1 MRFES
6 VRLRASKTLAAV
18 ALSLGL
24 VTSCGDTPPGP
35 APTTG
40 VPASSPAPVTAT
52 TAGSTPVPNTSS
64 TTATEDTTP
73 PTDASFPGENL
84 TPEEAGELQRAV
96 DEGSRPWRLDPSLVA
111 QAFVADRFGWSDTEA
126 RTADPHTVEVTDRT
140 DGSIVVLQLRQPVRE
155 GADGIWVVTGGVRI
169 D

>member
-1 MRFES
+1 MRF
-6 VRLRASKTLAAV
+6 RASKTFAAV

-24 VTSCGDTPPGP
+24 VASCSDGDTP

-40 VPASSPAPVTAT
+40 GSVPASALVTAT
-52 TAGSTPVPNTSS
+52 TVESTSVPDTSPA
-64 TTATEDTTP
+64 TAYEDTTP
-73 PTDASFPGENL
+73 PPTEASFPGENL

-96 DEGSRPWRLDPSLVA
+96 DEGSQPWRLDPSLVA

-126 RTADPHTVEVTDRT
+126 RTADPHTVEVTDRA

-155 GADGIWVVTGGVRI
+155 GADGIWVVTDGVRI
-169 D
+169 G

>member
-1 MRFES
+1 MRF
-6 VRLRASKTLAAV
+6 RASKTIAAV

-24 VTSCGDTPPGP
+24 ATSCSDGDTP

-40 VPASSPAPVTAT
+40 GSVPASALVTAT
-52 TAGSTPVPNTSS
+52 TVESTSVPDTSPA
-64 TTATEDTTP
+64 TAYEDTTP
-73 PTDASFPGENL
+73 PPTEASFPGENL

-96 DEGSRPWRLDPSLVA
+96 DEGSQPWRLDPSLVA

-126 RTADPHTVEVTDRT
+126 RMADPHTVEVTDRA

-155 GADGIWVVTGGVRI
+155 GADGIWVVTDGVRI
-169 D
+169 G